1 MEEANETFENEPAEE
16 TTTSTESEKKPAES
30 ESTDMP
36 RQDDRE
42 MHKATCSDCGAE
54 CEVPFKPTE
63 GKPVR
68 CQDCFRKN
76 RPQRSGGN
84 FRRNNN
90 RDFNR
95 GPREMHDA
103 TCSDCGA
110 KCQVPFKPSGDKPV
124 RCRECYS
131 KAR

>member
-1 MEEANETFENEPAEE
+1 MEEANEFEENAPVEE
-16 TTTSTESEKKPAES
+16 TTSTEEKAGES
-30 ESTDMP
+30 ESTEMS

-42 MHKATCSDCGAE
+42 MHKATCSDCGTE

-76 RPQRSGGN
+76 RPQRSN
-84 FRRNNN
+84 FGRNNN
-90 RDFNR
+90 RNFDR
-95 GPREMHDA
+95 GPRQMHDA

-110 KCQVPFKPSGDKPV
+110 KCQVPFKPSGDKPIK
-124 RCRECYS
+124 CRECYN
-131 KAR
+131 KNR